1 MIVVCSVKVYIRY
14 LLILWLVST
23 VAFATSP
30 NPREI
35 PCDPTIPRVAG
46 EAPQLNITEESL
58 GEWRIYVI
66 SLDDGF
72 YISGASSKNLLVNK
86 SDLEMILE
94 KSLGISMSSTRA
106 WNIRMDKTLGC
117 HIFEARSSF

>member
-1 MIVVCSVKVYIRY
+1 MIILFAVKICTRF
-14 LLILWLVST
+14 LPIFWLVSA

-72 YISGASSKNLLVNK
+72 YISGASSKNLLVNE

-94 KSLGISMSSTRA
+94 KSFGISISSTRT
-106 WNIRMDKTLGC
+106 WNIRMDKMLGC